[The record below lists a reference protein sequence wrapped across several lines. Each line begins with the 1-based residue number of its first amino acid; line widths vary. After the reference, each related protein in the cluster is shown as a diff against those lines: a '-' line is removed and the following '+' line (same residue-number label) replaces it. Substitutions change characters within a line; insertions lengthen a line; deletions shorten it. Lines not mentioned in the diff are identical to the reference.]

1 MSSVLTGTL
10 TRVFE
15 LDGEL
20 EGRAVLDVPSQSLR
34 YDLQWRDLLEEE
46 ILDIKLHR
54 EDKDSAG
61 PVVALLGKSRRGEIA
76 VRNEDLDALLG
87 EKLYFTVYT
96 REAPLGAARARIVG
110 ASDPAHHGD
119 RPPED

>member
-1 MSSVLTGTL
+1 MTGTL

-15 LDGEL
+15 LAGEL

-46 ILDIKLHR
+46 ILDVKLHR
-54 EDKDSAG
+54 EDKAAG

-87 EKLYFTVYT
+87 EKLYFMVYT
-96 REAPLGAARARIVG
+96 REEPLGAARARIVG

-119 RPPED
+119 RPLED